1 MNKRNLSLIPRIEEA
16 RESKKIL
23 TPIHFSNEEIKKH
36 FDDSVNII
44 KSQFNVAKTLLKGGD
59 QEGCKMVWRSQ
70 IVLVE
75 GLLDFYMH
83 EVSKYCMFQMFCDNW
98 EKTKKYKNFMVPMSN
113 VEKAIKM
120 ASSKDWFFEYL
131 NDRFSRDV
139 FLSADSMKDQLNM
152 IGLGFANTMVKA
164 FPSNNENDSLNKGKE
179 IIEELFKRRNQIAH
193 QNDRDHATATQM
205 DITEEYVKEYIE
217 KIECIVTSIDE
228 IINEKDAIANC
239 NL

>member
-1 MNKRNLSLIPRIEEA
+1 MDKINLSLASRVEDVREA
-16 RESKKIL
+16 RKIQTPVKFSK
-23 TPIHFSNEEIKKH
+23 EEIKKH

-98 EKTKKYKNFMVPMSN
+98 EKTEKYNNFMVPMSN

-179 IIEELFKRRNQIAH
+179 IIQNLFNRRNKIAH
-193 QNDRDHATATQM
+193 QNDRDHATASQT
-205 DITEEYVKEYIE
+205 DITMEYVEQYIRE
-217 KIECIVTSIDE
+217 VECIVKSIDAL
-228 IINEKDAIANC
+228 IKEKDSPYNSK
-239 NL
+239 